1 MADPQQLA
9 AALQQQPDPDA
20 AMDSAPQPANL
31 DAAIAEIAQA
41 LGVPPEAVMQALQPL
56 AMQQPHPRLPPGMPL
71 PWLAPNP
78 LLRKEWLEHDLG

>member
-9 AALQQQPDPDA
+9 AALQQQPDPDGDA

-56 AMQQPHPRLPPGMPL
+56 AMQPMPQGGPQAPQGMPQ
-71 PWLAPNP
+71 
-78 LLRKEWLEHDLG
+78 